1 MLIVPQCLLSRE
13 LKKKILSEFFFFFLN
28 LANIF
33 LMALQLQTNWMTVY
47 RPVDTGRKLNEH
59 KDVQT
64 RPMYVQFASC
74 VNAVVTHF

>member
-13 LKKKILSEFFFFFLN
+13 LKKKIVSEFFFLN

-59 KDVQT
+59 KTFRHVLCT
-64 RPMYVQFASC
+64 FNLRPV
-74 VNAVVTHF
+74 